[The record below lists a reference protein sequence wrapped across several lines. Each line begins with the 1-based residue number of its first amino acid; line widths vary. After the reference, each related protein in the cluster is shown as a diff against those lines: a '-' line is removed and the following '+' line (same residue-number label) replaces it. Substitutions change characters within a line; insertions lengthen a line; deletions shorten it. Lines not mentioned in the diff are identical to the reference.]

1 MRATPGRRISSTLR
15 NANRA
20 LALGPS
26 LASAVEES
34 QGWRAGAGLLGP
46 EWGRVRTTYHLGLR
60 ARNVNISGNSS

>member
-1 MRATPGRRISSTLR
+1 MPATPGRRISSTLR

-34 QGWRAGAGLLGP
+34 QEWRAGAGLLGP
-46 EWGRVRTTYHLGLR
+46 ERDGFEICITLD
-60 ARNVNISGNSS
+60 SGQEM